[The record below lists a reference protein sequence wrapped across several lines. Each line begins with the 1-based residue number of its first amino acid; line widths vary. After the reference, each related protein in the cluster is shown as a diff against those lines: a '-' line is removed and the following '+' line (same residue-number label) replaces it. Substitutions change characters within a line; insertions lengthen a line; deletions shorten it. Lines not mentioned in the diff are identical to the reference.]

1 MLMSDI
7 KNIILNIDTYDS
19 VYIIT
24 EYQSGKKTNRKGMVF
39 SIMTNI
45 DSDFVS
51 VGTTNSTYN
60 KVTGGQVL
68 KEGIIK
74 TSPFRDVGEMKFIGI
89 CRLVLIE
96 KYYKDNYLKYE

>member
-1 MLMSDI
+1 M
-7 KNIILNIDTYDS
+7 LNISKYDS

-24 EYQSGKKTNRKGMVF
+24 EYQSGKKTNRKGMAYI
-39 SIMTNI
+39 IMTNI

-68 KEGIIK
+68 KAGIGD
-74 TSPFRDVGEMKFIGI
+74 TNPFRDRGEMKFIEI

>member
-1 MLMSDI
+1 M
-7 KNIILNIDTYDS
+7 LNISKYDS

-24 EYQSGKKTNRKGMVF
+24 EYQSGKKTNRKGMAYT
-39 SIMTNI
+39 IMTNI

-60 KVTGGQVL
+60 KATGGQVL
-68 KEGIIK
+68 KAGIGD
-74 TSPFRDVGEMKFIGI
+74 TNPFIDRGEMKFIEI